1 MEGKNILVKFFELKK
16 YDEDRIIKEVFI
28 NLFFLFKEELF
39 KRVIESNVTEGGKLL
54 NDCEYVLLSEMLI
67 DKDKIKFDNDG
78 RGESIFFENDFDSC
92 ESDLKEENLVIS
104 DKRKCLEDSL
114 SVNSDLIKLVGL

>member
-16 YDEDRIIKEVFI
+16 YNEDRIIKEVFI

-39 KRVIESNVTEGGKLL
+39 KRVIESNVIEGGKLL
-54 NDCEYVLLSEMLI
+54 NDCEYVLLEMLI

-92 ESDLKEENLVIS
+92 ESDLKEENLVIIE
-104 DKRKCLEDSL
+104 KWKCLEDSL

>member
-54 NDCEYVLLSEMLI
+54 NDCEYVLLEMLI

>member
-54 NDCEYVLLSEMLI
+54 NDCEYVLLEMLI

-104 DKRKCLEDSL
+104 DKWKCLEDSL